1 MLTELKALPPEA
13 LTQLREESSSARNF
27 KDGEIY
33 RIYRQYELLN
43 DTAQAR
49 KWWAKFESDDRRKDF
64 RRLLSNS
71 LLREGFDR
79 LLPYIGI
86 WNPLKSTQVERI
98 LGMRCHEVCL
108 RCPLKV
114 LSLTLTDDLGGLS
127 LFRQH
132 SPDLV
137 DSLL

>member
-13 LTQLREESSSARNF
+13 LTQLREESSNARNF

-86 WNPLKSTQVERI
+86 WDPLKSTQVERI
-98 LGMRCHEVCL
+98 LGMRCHEVHL
-108 RCPLKV
+108 GCPLKV
-114 LSLTLTDDLGGLS
+114 LSSTLTKTT
-127 LFRQH
+127 
-132 SPDLV
+132 
-137 DSLL
+137 